1 MALLF
6 EPEQL
11 LYDPDQG
18 VMRFLATSGEAPVR
32 CGIAIAALVALQGA
46 SPTGPEAMLAT
57 YLRNRQ
63 RIHEIIERK
72 YRAGLFE
79 LGDRVVVPL
88 EDLDD

>member
-18 VMRFLATSGEAPVR
+18 VMRFLATAGGAPVR
-32 CGIAIAALVALQGA
+32 CGIAIAALVAFQGT
-46 SPTGPEAMLAT
+46 SPTGLEAMLAT
-57 YLRNRQ
+57 YLRNRR

-72 YRAGLFE
+72 YQAGLFE
-79 LGDRVVVPL
+79 VGDNVVVRL
-88 EDLDD
+88 EDLDA